1 MSFRNLKKND
11 IVFCE
16 SNSRV
21 LKLVEK
27 QNGAWN
33 TQDLFSK
40 QPIKLS
46 SNQPF
51 KLVETHKKVSKPMS
65 MLKLMEHDEGVPSTL
80 TEKEVFIVD
89 YLLSDVDQ
97 SLLHQAERVFRKM
110 ESSRD
115 MSTVISNIFS
125 PIVRYMSLGKF
136 TNDARY
142 FQYVFCALENLDGSE
157 INTSTRIERLSTF
170 QYEKVEIRKQIEY
183 VSWSIDNIPSFSEED
198 LRDNLSTI
206 DDNFWNWSPDSRDSD
221 YGDSD
226 TLGWEDE
233 KLSLE
238 DGPLVIR

>member
-27 QNGAWN
+27 QNGVWN

-183 VSWSIDNIPSFSEED
+183 VSWSVDNIPSFSEED

>member
-27 QNGAWN
+27 QNNVWN

-51 KLVETHKKVSKPMS
+51 KLVEIHRKVLKPMS
-65 MLKLMEHDEGVPSTL
+65 MLKLMEQDEGVPSTL

-89 YLLSDVDQ
+89 YLLSEVDQ
-97 SLLHQAERVFRKM
+97 SLLHQAQRVFSKM
-110 ESSRD
+110 ESLRD
-115 MSTVISNIFS
+115 MTTVTNNIFL
-125 PIVRYMSLGKF
+125 PIIKYMSLDKSS
-136 TNDARY
+136 NDVRLL
-142 FQYVFCALENLDGSE
+142 QYVFCALENLDGSE
-157 INTSTRIERLSTF
+157 INTSTRIERLSSF
-170 QYEKVEIRKQIEY
+170 RYERVEIRKQIEY
-183 VSWSIDNIPSFSEED
+183 VNWIVHNIPSFNEED
-198 LRDNLSTI
+198 LRDEIENI
-206 DDNFWNWSPDSRDSD
+206 NDNFWGWSPDSDYSD

-226 TLGWEDE
+226 TLGWDDE
-233 KLSLE
+233 NLSL
-238 DGPLVIR
+238 DNGPLVIR

>member
-27 QNGAWN
+27 QNGVWN

-65 MLKLMEHDEGVPSTL
+65 MLKLMEQDEGVPTTL
-80 TEKEVFIVD
+80 TEKEVFLVD
-89 YLLSDVDQ
+89 YLLNDVDQ

-110 ESSRD
+110 ESLRD
-115 MSTVISNIFS
+115 MTTVIGNIFS
-125 PIVRYMSLGKF
+125 PIVRYMSLGRF
-136 TNDARY
+136 TNDVRY

-157 INTSTRIERLSTF
+157 INTSTRIERLSSF
-170 QYEKVEIRKQIEY
+170 KYEKVEIRKQIEY
-183 VSWSIDNIPSFSEED
+183 VSWTVDNIPSFNEED

-206 DDNFWNWSPDSRDSD
+206 DDNFWNWSPDSNDTD

-226 TLGWEDE
+226 TIGWEDE
-233 KLSLE
+233 KLSLD

>member
-27 QNGAWN
+27 QNGVWN

-115 MSTVISNIFS
+115 MITVISNIFS

>member
-27 QNGAWN
+27 QNGVWN

-46 SNQPF
+46 SNQTF

-65 MLKLMEHDEGVPSTL
+65 MLKLMEQDESVPSTL

-89 YLLSDVDQ
+89 YLLSEVDQ

-115 MSTVISNIFS
+115 MTTVIGNIFS
-125 PIVRYMSLGKF
+125 PIVRYLSLGNS
-136 TNDARY
+136 TNDTRY

-183 VSWSIDNIPSFSEED
+183 VSWTVDNIPSFSEED

-206 DDNFWNWSPDSRDSD
+206 DDNFWNWSPDSRDTD

-238 DGPLVIR
+238 DGPLVIS

>member
-27 QNGAWN
+27 QNGVWN

-115 MSTVISNIFS
+115 MITVISNIFS

-183 VSWSIDNIPSFSEED
+183 VSWSVDNIPSFSEED

>member
-27 QNGAWN
+27 QNGVWN

-65 MLKLMEHDEGVPSTL
+65 MLKLMEQDEGVPTTL
-80 TEKEVFIVD
+80 TEKEVFLVD
-89 YLLSDVDQ
+89 YLLNDVDQ

-110 ESSRD
+110 ESLRD
-115 MSTVISNIFS
+115 MTTVIGNIFS
-125 PIVRYMSLGKF
+125 PIVRYMSLGRF
-136 TNDARY
+136 TNDVRY

-157 INTSTRIERLSTF
+157 INTSTRIERLSSF
-170 QYEKVEIRKQIEY
+170 KYEKVEIRKQIEY
-183 VSWSIDNIPSFSEED
+183 VSWTVDNIPSFNEED

-206 DDNFWNWSPDSRDSD
+206 DDNFWSWNPDSNDTD

-226 TLGWEDE
+226 TIGWEDE
-233 KLSLE
+233 KLSLD